1 VAAAQDRYADAS
13 SFEASVALI
22 RPTVQPTDPGD
33 VSTDVAP
40 ADLLRPIEPDHRL
53 EQDRNAFD
61 DPPAGYDPR
70 RFRIEPVPREDRRI
84 REFFEIEPDAPLGW
98 RLGSFILYSKLEVG
112 GGWDSNV
119 FYQPSARSDWLAE
132 LDSETRLVTD
142 WDNHALEFRVRNGAG
157 FYRDFT
163 DQGDAQSTYEFRGRL
178 DVLRSTNLEIV
189 AGHDLVREDAN
200 AIDAASLDGTRGN
213 QTVNRVTVA
222 ANHRFNRLSLN
233 LRGGLSD
240 TTYEDDPFAAAR
252 NFTQRT
258 LTGRATW
265 SFRPTL
271 AAFGEVGYDRR
282 DREGPVAGDGLS
294 RSSNGERVRLGL
306 SFGET
311 GAILRGEASLGYG
324 RQRPDAAAL
333 PDVEA
338 FLVDANLAWR
348 ITLLTSLL
356 LTAETNID
364 QTNVTGASAT
374 VSRRMGLAVRHA
386 FRRHLIGETGVTY
399 ATQDYVGSALDEN
412 EIEFRARAEYV
423 VDRHWTLFTEARH
436 NWFRSTA
443 PNRDYEATAVRAGVR
458 VRN

>member
-1 VAAAQDRYADAS
+1 MHS
-13 SFEASVALI
+13 SSAYEMARGSTATS
-22 RPTVQPTDPGD
+22 PT
-33 VSTDVAP
+33 
-40 ADLLRPIEPDHRL
+40 L
-53 EQDRNAFD
+53 
-61 DPPAGYDPR
+61 
-70 RFRIEPVPREDRRI
+70 
-84 REFFEIEPDAPLGW
+84 
-98 RLGSFILYSKLEVG
+98 
-112 GGWDSNV
+112 
-119 FYQPSARSDWLAE
+119 
-132 LDSETRLVTD
+132 
-142 WDNHALEFRVRNGAG
+142 
-157 FYRDFT
+157 
-163 DQGDAQSTYEFRGRL
+163 GDAQSTYEFRGRL

-233 LRGGLSD
+233 LRGGLSE

-282 DREGPVAGDGLS
+282 EREGPVAGDGLS
-294 RSSNGERVRLGL
+294 RSSDGERVRLGL

-333 PDVEA
+333 PDAEA
-338 FLVDANLAWR
+338 FLIDANLAWR
-348 ITLLTSLL
+348 ITPLTSLL
-356 LTAETNID
+356 FTADTNID
-364 QTNVTGASAT
+364 ETSVAGASAT
-374 VSRRMGLAVRHA
+374 VGRRMGLAVRHA

-399 ATQDYVGSALDEN
+399 ASQDYVGSTLDEN
-412 EIEFRARAEYV
+412 EIEFRAR
-423 VDRHWTLFTEARH
+423 RICR
-436 NWFRSTA
+436 RSL
-443 PNRDYEATAVRAGVR
+443 PDAVHRGPPQLVPLDGPEPGLRGTRCPRRRPCAQLRRGGPLSGPGPGALSEHPLDLALQIIAQVGA
-458 VRN
+458 